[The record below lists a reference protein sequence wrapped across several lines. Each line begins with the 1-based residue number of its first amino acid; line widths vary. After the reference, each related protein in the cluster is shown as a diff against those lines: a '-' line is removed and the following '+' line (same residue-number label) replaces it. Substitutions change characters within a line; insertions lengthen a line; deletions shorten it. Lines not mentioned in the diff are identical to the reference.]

1 MRKSILAAI
10 VAACTLAGCSAIT
23 GYPTD
28 KAESYA
34 KAIEVVRKNVD
45 GERFK
50 IYHLDFSEA
59 DELSD
64 NLGYIVV
71 KMVNQDDQAFT
82 QTFFLNGQQPS
93 RLRDLDR
100 TFEAPQYESTV
111 GIDLAQID
119 PQLIASR
126 IEEVKTRI
134 PEGHT
139 FKSVGRYLIEETV
152 PAGNSVFNRNK
163 KFGEQHTSFTV
174 RFTENGK
181 ETETSA
187 GQTTYLYYEAEA
199 TVAPDGTLTVKEN

>member
-163 KFGEQHTSFTV
+163 NCLLYTSDAAD
-174 RFTENGK
+174 E
-181 ETETSA
+181 
-187 GQTTYLYYEAEA
+187 L
-199 TVAPDGTLTVKEN
+199 